1 MSLPL
6 SEGSDGELAALALAG
21 RQDAYRELLARHRD
35 AVFRLVRASV
45 GDPHEALDVTQETFI
60 AAFSALGRYDH
71 GRPFLAW
78 LKHIALNKCRDW
90 GRRRKVRAFFT
101 RAVPLEM
108 ASDVSDD
115 AIPADVQAA
124 DRAELARVT
133 AAISR
138 LPSRLR
144 EALVLRTIDG
154 LGQAEAADVLGVSE
168 KTVEKH
174 LAKGMRLMAAWY
186 YGGDAG
192 SGETRRA
199 AGEDDD
205 RSGQQTDRA

>member
-1 MSLPL
+1 MSNAKPA
-6 SEGSDGELAALALAG
+6 SGPSSRRG
-21 RQDAYRELLARHRD
+21 R
-35 AVFRLVRASV
+35 VS
-45 GDPHEALDVTQETFI
+45 GPWQETFI
-60 AAFSALGRYDH
+60 AAFSVLGRYDH
-71 GRPFLAW
+71 GRPFVAW

-144 EALVLRTIDG
+144 DALVLRTIDG
-154 LGQAEAADVLGVSE
+154 LGQAEAATALP
-168 KTVEKH
+168 
-174 LAKGMRLMAAWY
+174 AANEEVN
-186 YGGDAG
+186 AVF
-192 SGETRRA
+192 
-199 AGEDDD
+199 
-205 RSGQQTDRA
+205 Q

>member
-1 MSLPL
+1 M
-6 SEGSDGELAALALAG
+6 
-21 RQDAYRELLARHRD
+21 
-35 AVFRLVRASV
+35 
-45 GDPHEALDVTQETFI
+45 
-60 AAFSALGRYDH
+60 
-71 GRPFLAW
+71 AW

-108 ASDVSDD
+108 AFDVSDD

-168 KTVEKH
+168 KTVET
-174 LAKGMRLMAAWY
+174 RLYRARGKLKVML
-186 YGGDAG
+186 GD
-192 SGETRRA
+192 
-199 AGEDDD
+199 
-205 RSGQQTDRA
+205 QI

>member
-6 SEGSDGELAALALAG
+6 SEGSDGELAAQALAG

-71 GRPFLAW
+71 GRPFLTW

-108 ASDVSDD
+108 AFDVSDD

-138 LPSRLR
+138 LPSVCARPWSSARSMASARPKLP
-144 EALVLRTIDG
+144 TCS
-154 LGQAEAADVLGVSE
+154 VSARRRSRPAS
-168 KTVEKH
+168 T
-174 LAKGMRLMAAWY
+174 GP
-186 YGGDAG
+186 GGN
-192 SGETRRA
+192 
-199 AGEDDD
+199 
-205 RSGQQTDRA
+205 